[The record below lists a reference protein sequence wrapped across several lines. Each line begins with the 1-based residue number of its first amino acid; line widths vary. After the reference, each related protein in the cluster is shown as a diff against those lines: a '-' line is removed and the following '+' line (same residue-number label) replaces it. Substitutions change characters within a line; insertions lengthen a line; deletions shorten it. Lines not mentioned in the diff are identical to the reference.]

1 LRRWASN
8 SSGTEKAQANQKK
21 HGISFDEASTV
32 FADPLGRLV
41 DDAEHS
47 EHEMRFVL
55 FGRSST
61 GRLLAVLHTEREG
74 AIRLISAREM
84 TRNEKREYEAFRS

>member
-1 LRRWASN
+1 
-8 SSGTEKAQANQKK
+8 
-21 HGISFDEASTV
+21 
-32 FADPLGRLV
+32 
-41 DDAEHS
+41 
-47 EHEMRFVL
+47 MRFVL